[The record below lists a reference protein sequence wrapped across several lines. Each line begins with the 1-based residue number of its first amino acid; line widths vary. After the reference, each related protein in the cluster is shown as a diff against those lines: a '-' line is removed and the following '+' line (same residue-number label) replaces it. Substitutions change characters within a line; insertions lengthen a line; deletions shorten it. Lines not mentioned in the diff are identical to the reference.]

1 MAINLNKMSI
11 SELNELISD
20 ARVALAKKQEVAA
33 KLRKLAHDNG
43 LDISDLMATDKFQ
56 KTKAKKS
63 RGKVAPKYKNPV
75 NSAETWTGRGR
86 QPRWVAEA
94 IAGGATLASLEIS

>member
-11 SELNELISD
+11 SELNELITD
-20 ARVALAKKQEVAA
+20 ARAALAKKQEVAA

-43 LDISDLMATDKFQ
+43 LDISDLMAIDKAK

-63 RGKVAPKYKNPV
+63 RGKVSPKYKNPA

-86 QPRWVAEA
+86 QPVWVAEA
-94 IAGGATLASLEIS
+94 LVGGKSLEDLLI